1 MVRDRSSSWHDLRRE
16 PATWGGSRNEQGSP
30 PEVHGTAS
38 QWTEDPLSVSIVQNF
53 KRPTKTDIQEC
64 LKHMQTPGFHGTLF
78 EKPHA
83 QEGQSPTPPATRSH
97 QNRQLSSAH
106 SRDPQGA
113 EAEGHSL

>member
-1 MVRDRSSSWHDLRRE
+1 MGREQERAGQPPRGSWHRIAVDRG
-16 PATWGGSRNEQGSP
+16 PA
-30 PEVHGTAS
+30 
-38 QWTEDPLSVSIVQNF
+38 VSLNSSKFQ
-53 KRPTKTDIQEC
+53 KATKTDIQEC